1 MYSRVVVPV
10 DCSEL
15 AWTSVGPA
23 RQLATQWQAELEL
36 ISIVHY
42 GWEIEQ
48 ATSDIER
55 YLAAA
60 GWQEGTVVTV
70 LETRVRHVAEVLA
83 DHAEKHPG
91 SFIVMTS
98 HGRGRSAAVFG
109 SVAEQLL
116 KLVPEPMLIV
126 GPSVE
131 SEQLDFSGRMI
142 VCVDGSHTSEV
153 ALEVAVPW
161 AIELDMVPWVVA
173 VAGEVPATVGGEHL
187 VESAY
192 PHRMADQMT
201 AAIGREVEFETLHGK
216 DPAKAV
222 VDYARGYD
230 SGLIVAA
237 THGRTGF
244 DRLSEGSV
252 SMNIVHHAPCPVLL
266 VRSAAT
272 DE

>member
-23 RQLATQWQAELEL
+23 RQLAELWDAELEL

-48 ATSDIER
+48 ATADIER

-60 GWQEGTVVTV
+60 GWQENTIVTV

-83 DHAEKHPG
+83 DHVGKHAD
-91 SFIVMTS
+91 SFVVMTS

-109 SVAEQLL
+109 SVAEQML
-116 KLVPEPMLIV
+116 KLVPEPILLF
-126 GPSVE
+126 GPSVD
-131 SEQLDFSGRMI
+131 SDHLGFTGRML
-142 VCVDGSHTSEV
+142 VCVDGTRTSEV
-153 ALEVAVPW
+153 ALDVAVPW

-173 VAGEVPATVGGEHL
+173 VAGDVPVTVGGEHL
-187 VESAY
+187 VETAY
-192 PHRMADQMT
+192 PHRMADRMT

-216 DPAKAV
+216 DPAKV
-222 VDYARGYD
+222 VAEYARGYD
-230 SGLIVAA
+230 SGLVVAA
-237 THGRTGF
+237 THGRSGF

-252 SMNIVHHAPCPVLL
+252 AMNIVHHSPCPVLL
-266 VRSAAT
+266 VRSPET
-272 DE
+272 DD